1 VLAQN
6 QIATTY
12 EQQINALNELGG
24 LDALGSHKVDNMYHA
39 GWAWAGSTPYRSTKL
54 IGAQEYQSQLGG
66 YPKWVQGESTPQDSE
81 GNPIN
86 RASNINIDEK
96 NDNVNYQVTF
106 STANGTGYQRQYI
119 DTDNSHF
126 RYNPSTHALTVGTI
140 QATTLTTGAATTTG
154 TITGR
159 WSLTTNSRFEATYAD
174 LAEYYEGDTEY
185 EVGTVL
191 IFGGDKEV
199 TVSGEHRSTKVA
211 GVVSDQSAYT
221 MNDGCPG
228 IKVLTALQGK
238 VPVKVIGKV
247 EKGDMLVAS
256 SIAGYAVVD
265 NDPKVGSVIGKAIES
280 KDDTERGTVH
290 AVVGRV

>member
-1 VLAQN
+1 MTAKVSTSGLQADN
-6 QIATTY
+6 
-12 EQQINALNELGG
+12 LLSLSGG
-24 LDALGSHKVDNMYHA
+24 TVTG
-39 GWAWAGSTPYRSTKL
+39 T
-54 IGAQEYQSQLGG
+54 ISQA
-66 YPKWVQGESTPQDSE
+66 D
-81 GNPIN
+81 
-86 RASNINIDEK
+86 NINIDEK

-126 RYNPSTHALTVGTI
+126 RYNPSTH
-140 QATTLTTGAATTTG
+140 TLEVRNISTGAATTTG

-199 TVSGEHRSTKVA
+199 TISGEHRSTKVA

-247 EKGDMLVAS
+247 EKGDMLVSS